1 MTDRFKPTP
10 NPSSSKK
17 NGAGT
22 INAPDGTSYKE
33 SSPVKDTND
42 KQYNIKRFM
51 YPEDLENSD
60 EHGQQM
66 VVFFINVSTA
76 GKTIDGKSDQTTYAI
91 PDEDLPKFSGTK
103 VGQIIPDKIDGLVT
117 AAKMKRLDTAIALH
131 MPNSV
136 KTNYG
141 VNWGESTDE
150 EMRGKD
156 FLVQSGLKIAGGAK
170 KGFVEGAKE
179 TVKVVG
185 NAAQNIVVGSYGKYI
200 QKSARITQGNS
211 KQEQVFEGVQFREF
225 DFNYTFF
232 PKSKA
237 EAENILNIV
246 RMFRYHM
253 LPEFLDEMSFM
264 YIYPSE
270 FNIKYYSKG
279 TENQYIEKL
288 STCVLKTM
296 DVDYTPS
303 GQFTT
308 FEPDAKG
315 AMPTQINVNMH
326 FQELS
331 KPTKESS
338 PWYSQ
343 GL

>member
-1 MTDRFKPTP
+1 MNTRIKPTP
-10 NPSSSKK
+10 NPSTPK

-22 INAPDGTSYKE
+22 ITAPDGSSYKE

-51 YPEDLENSD
+51 YPEDLENNP

-76 GKTIDGKSDQTTYAI
+76 GKTIDGKTDQTLYDI
-91 PDEDLPKFSGTK
+91 PAEDLPKFSGTR
-103 VGQIIPDKIDGLVT
+103 VGQKVPDSYDGFVT

-156 FLVQSGLKIAGGAK
+156 FVVQSALKVGESKSFGDGVNNTA
-170 KGFVEGAKE
+170 
-179 TVKVVG
+179 KVVK
-185 NAAQNIVVGSYGKYI
+185 NALQNTAAGTFGKYI
-200 QKSARITQGNS
+200 QKSARVTQGNS
-211 KQEQVFEGVQFREF
+211 KQEQVFDGVQFRTF
-225 DFNYTFF
+225 DFSYTFF
-232 PKSKA
+232 PRSKT
-237 EAENILNIV
+237 EAENILNII
-246 RMFRYHM
+246 RMLRYHM

-270 FNIKYYSKG
+270 FNIKYYSNG

-288 STCVLKTM
+288 STCVLKSL
-296 DVDYTPS
+296 DVDYTPN
-303 GQFTT
+303 GQLNT
-308 FEPDAKG
+308 FAPDAKG
-315 AMPTQINVNMH
+315 AMPTQINVSMQ

-331 KPTKESS
+331 KPTKETS